1 MRAGCDPTR
10 RRSRQ
15 GRIGGGE
22 GLRRGAGAVE
32 NERRRRV
39 EILGEK
45 TGILLFLRLLGK
57 ILQIAF
63 MAGAARRND
72 RRLDAAPTHRLHPVG
87 DLIAPRPVD
96 VNARS
101 APPPPPTPQSGHHP
115 SPTPPT
121 PS

>member
-22 GLRRGAGAVE
+22 GLRRRAGAVE

-45 TGILLFLRLLGK
+45 TGILLFLRLLDK

-63 MAGAARRND
+63 MAGAA
-72 RRLDAAPTHRLHPVG
+72 AAM
-87 DLIAPRPVD
+87 I
-96 VNARS
+96 S
-101 APPPPPTPQSGHHP
+101 AL
-115 SPTPPT
+115 TPPRRT
-121 PS
+121 AFTMSAM